1 MNKIQN
7 FTEFNQVNE
16 SLSTKDVKQTI
27 KNIFDNFNGI
37 VDNQYIKDMWDN
49 NTNLSK
55 LYSKELFDKAWDELI
70 DDGIIET
77 DDGKEWCWCT
87 NNENEFVNEKL
98 DGEELLSAKQKK
110 LPEGLKKGIIANLKK
125 KKPTKDQDEDE
136 EKEDKKDDKEDKDDD
151 KDDKKKSGSDE
162 EKYLTPK
169 QRKLPDGIK
178 KSIIARAKKN
188 DK

>member
-98 DGEELLSAKQKK
+98 DGEELLSTKQKK
-110 LPEGLKKGIIANLKK
+110 LPEALKKSIIAKLKK
-125 KKPTKDQDEDE
+125 QKPNKDECCD
-136 EKEDKKDDKEDKDDD
+136 DKKDKKC
-151 KDDKKKSGSDE
+151 KDDKKNCGSDE

-169 QRKLPDGIK
+169 QRKLPEGLK
-178 KSIIARAKKN
+178 KSIIARAKKEKN
-188 DK
+188 